1 VSGNNLAI
9 HRNDYRICKAKAL
22 DGIRNLPD
30 LLFRMGTGIA
40 GVRTQFIRRKI
51 LDLKLAHLAQSHFER
66 EYREGLSKVQVLSR
80 GATKI
85 QAPAFWPNTSNFNEV
100 EKYHFSN
107 RR

>member
-1 VSGNNLAI
+1 
-9 HRNDYRICKAKAL
+9 
-22 DGIRNLPD
+22 
-30 LLFRMGTGIA
+30 MGTRIA
-40 GVRTQFIRRKI
+40 GVRAQAVWRNI

-66 EYREGLSKVQVLSR
+66 EYREELSKVQVLSR

-85 QAPAFWPNTSNFNEV
+85 QTPAFWPNTSNFNEV